1 MMEAILEFRSV
12 WAKAQVP
19 GQWVELFDLEI
30 NGSSQ
35 GEI

>member
-1 MMEAILEFRSV
+1 MMEAILEFRSE
-12 WAKAQVP
+12 AKA
-19 GQWVELFDLEI
+19 QWVELFDLEI